1 MEFAIN
7 TIIIVAVIIII
18 IITKTRNKDDSRDIR
33 SWRFIVCV
41 HTGNGKGQW
50 KLLQYFEL

>member
-1 MEFAIN
+1 MEFAID
-7 TIIIVAVIIII
+7 TIIIVAVIVII
-18 IITKTRNKDDSRDIR
+18 KTRNKDDNRDIL

-41 HTGNGKGQW
+41 HTGSGKGQW